1 MFYRM
6 KFITACLIFFNISYA
21 IASKEPDNMQLKR
34 GLSTPDISN
43 PIVVEAFVDGIVKP
57 LMKKNHSPS
66 GVVSLMIE
74 GEVVFSKGYGYQDVE
89 KGIRVDP
96 NTTLFR
102 PGSIS
107 KLFTW
112 VSVMQQ
118 VERGNLDLDV
128 DINQYLNTF
137 QIEDSWPGQPVT
149 LRDIL
154 SHTAGFEDGAVGYLI
169 LDDVSR
175 IVPLA
180 KSLASHIPARV
191 NPPGKHTAYSNWGTA
206 VAGLIVANVSGL
218 EFNDYVQKNIFDLL
232 EMKSATFVE
241 PLPQALAPNM
251 AQSYGWKDGKYV
263 LENFEIITNFGPAG
277 SSSVSSLDMAN
288 FARAV
293 LNNGTFVNS
302 KGDSV
307 QLLSAETMKKM
318 LSTLYTQDPRIGG
331 MSYGFI
337 NYPFKGINMIGHDG
351 ATMVFKSHFGLSLE
365 KNMMLFYSFSG
376 PGGKS
381 VFDALKGEFYDYFFP
396 SQEVSSINAS
406 INGFSQR
413 AADFVGSYQPW
424 RSSFTKMEAL
434 MAALKE
440 VKVAAMP
447 DNTLLID
454 DKRYIEIDHNLF
466 RPIDGETL
474 IAFQK
479 NEAGEITGFMNETL
493 PVGQMSKVPFYR
505 SLLFFILI
513 VVFSSVIFIEV
524 ILHRIYQA
532 KIIKT
537 LSNNEKHAMT
547 ASLVIAVSLL
557 AFVILAI
564 VGVVTA
570 RNLAYEIPWLIP
582 FSLYFPVIAAIATTF
597 LIIVLLQL
605 WRSKTTKKMIRL
617 RLTLVAIFSVVMILF
632 YDYWNLLGFNY
643 YT

>member
-1 MFYRM
+1 MFYRT

-479 NEAGEITGFMNETL
+479 NEAGEIIGFMNETL

>member
-34 GLSTPDISN
+34 DLNTPDISN

-118 VERGNLDLDV
+118 VERGNLDLDA

-218 EFNDYVQKNIFDLL
+218 EFNNYVQKNIFDLL

-381 VFDALKGEFYDYFFP
+381 VFDAFKGEFYDYFFP

-406 INGFSQR
+406 INSFSQR

>member
-232 EMKSATFVE
+232 EMKIATFVE